1 MGSGCIGIQYRHT
14 PERRNMEGGK
24 EAFDSSA
31 TGFLLWNSSTYQ
43 FMDIRMR
50 VSEASDGAGLP
61 ASMPLRE
68 DAWAVQEKERDT
80 YWLAC
85 NEKDAVL
92 HLCSMM
98 IS

>member
-1 MGSGCIGIQYRHT
+1 MGLGCIGIQYRHT
-14 PERRNMEGGK
+14 PKRRSMEGGK
-24 EAFDSSA
+24 KTFDSSA
-31 TGFLLWNSSTYQ
+31 MRFLLRGLSTYQ

-50 VSEASDGAGLP
+50 VSEASDGGALP
-61 ASMPLRE
+61 TSVPVKGGCT
-68 DAWAVQEKERDT
+68 AVQGQERDT